1 MALEGEESVVAAHAV
16 TVVDDADELAAAG
29 FDLDTNAGSA
39 GVEGVFEEFF
49 DYRCG
54 AFDDFAGSDLIG
66 DLIGKYMNPAHCS
79 IVVSLAG
86 KSLTQRAQWFRG
98 GRGEGERP
106 WSDGTR
112 REMAGCR
119 GIRCGW
125 GGFCRVWT

>member
-1 MALEGEESVVAAHAV
+1 MPLEGEQCVVAAHAMA
-16 TVVDDADELAAAG
+16 VVDDANELAATG
-29 FDLDTNAGSA
+29 FDLDTNAGGA

-86 KSLTQRAQWFRG
+86 KSLTQGALRFRG
-98 GRGEGERP
+98 GRGDLSEASGMKGSLLSRDYP
-106 WSDGTR
+106 ADR
-112 REMAGCR
+112 RFHNFSAR
-119 GIRCGW
+119 FR
-125 GGFCRVWT
+125 